1 MIVDLHVHT
10 SRSSFCSDLSPED
23 MFEKAKKLGLDAIA
37 VTEHSTCRG
46 AHIAYEIGSA
56 QGFPV
61 FKGVEVA
68 TDCGDILVKDRSE
81 ANVMYHASWQG

>member
-1 MIVDLHVHT
+1 LIVDLHVHA

-23 MFEKAKKLGLDAIA
+23 MFEKAKKLGSGAIA
-37 VTEHSTCRG
+37 VKEHSTCHG
-46 AHIAYEIGSA
+46 AHIAYEMGSA

-68 TDCGDILVKDRSE
+68 TDCGDMLVKDRSE
-81 ANVMYHASWQG
+81 DHVMYHASRQG